1 MSSSFSSFNDLKN
14 MFEKRIQNAGKANNN
29 KNVIQ
34 KSQTLMD
41 DNPIV
46 QKLKTQRSEVK
57 LKIPNKNEPSKK
69 EIEFNK
75 KEAIQIMIKT
85 DNFKKEDKNKKNIK
99 ENKDT
104 KENKDNKEKKNNIQE
119 NKEKKITSNLRE
131 SKINK
136 NNKDQKKE
144 AKESNA
150 LKESIKIKDNKEVK
164 EKAQKKENKNL
175 KDEKNDKNT
184 DKKNIDLKKSLNNL
198 DKKENKK
205 EEKNVINEKTDKEKK
220 IEKQEKEQSPKKNEE
235 KKVESKRESKEI
247 ENSNLNIDLKEDYL
261 ENLDDFKNKKNYRYN
276 FKNIDRGNYY
286 FKNRYIEEKLN
297 EINKTIKEK
306 INLSRQSSSLINDS
320 NYEKENEKRKCN
332 TEFLLIKEK
341 AIISF
346 NLKKYEESF
355 QYLKNSGVIKNEEEF
370 GTFLLVI
377 SGFDKFILGEFL
389 AKEKPPNDTKVVL
402 FSFLNSIDM
411 DFKRV
416 TFLDS
421 LRFLLSRLVLPKDA
435 NLILVIM
442 ETFSEIIMEKNKND
456 EEFIRIFKNND
467 SIYLLISTILALNT
481 MFTRKDIKNMNVIKK
496 EEFKSMNKDIE
507 PSYSDDLYEKL
518 KKEPIS
524 LYGDYNEDIYKKLS
538 TLAQVKTK
546 DINSTKLD
554 TLKRVVTQDK
564 DKDDGAFREIESK
577 EINNNNNDKEI
588 EDNNNETK
596 DNNIET
602 NIMEQQYYEFI
613 QDFMDLDIVRKTLRG
628 SYNRKN
634 SFNININLINF
645 NEDDKKL
652 LSKPNKFYRIQGSST
667 PIIREFIV
675 FEDFKKLAFDK
686 TIDVTKPKYK
696 KFIEISD
703 INDVY
708 LGIDHGENI
717 KKYIKVYPQDKQL
730 SNNFISIIYNNHK
743 EQIDLK
749 TDDTNL
755 AITWYKAMKSLLIKT
770 KNKDEKT
777 KIANS
782 INKLKEIRDKIS
794 SIWEENILTHWND
807 YMKYIIVKIYEKNN
821 YFHNILIPSERQAKL
836 VLLDEKK
843 TLNAKTIEDFLKEIN
858 DKLNKNSYNKLEY
871 NEFLC
876 LCYLGFP
883 HKMRKTIW
891 KIGIENNLGFTK
903 SLYMY
908 YQADL
913 NKQKIDFCELDF
925 RYRENSNV
933 QLNPDYKLNQIIIDI
948 IKIRYIFLQ
957 EINVQKLDENEL
969 MKKVYNITVS
979 FNLIRFDIP
988 YNKGIVSLVYFF
1000 LLTGLD
1006 EINCFICISNLI
1018 CSRNIY
1024 KLYLGEEESI
1034 KKKIN
1039 FFNKLLKNY
1048 AEKVFEHLQKLEIN
1062 PELYL
1067 IPWFERLF
1075 TQSLDFHLLLH
1086 VFDLY
1091 LFNGDYILFQTA
1103 LTIIKLV
1110 EEDLLNLTVSEVF
1123 KMLKRLPIK
1132 YTELNFFEVFK
1143 SFNCIRDEYITWNKN
1158 NLLKLQ
1164 KQEIEIQ
1171 ITKDIYD
1178 NSIRE
1183 IENSSKN
1190 EK

>member
-1 MSSSFSSFNDLKN
+1 MSSFSSFNDLKN

-29 KNVIQ
+29 KNPIQ
-34 KSQTLMD
+34 KTQTLMD

-46 QKLKTQRSEVK
+46 QKLKTQKSEVK
-57 LKIPNKNEPSKK
+57 LKIPSKNESFKK
-69 EIEFNK
+69 ETEFNK
-75 KEAIQIMIKT
+75 KEAVQIMIKT
-85 DNFKKEDKNKKNIK
+85 DNFKKEHKNKKSIK

-119 NKEKKITSNLRE
+119 NKEKKVISNLIE
-131 SKINK
+131 SKTNK
-136 NNKDQKKE
+136 NNKGQKKE
-144 AKESNA
+144 DKESNS
-150 LKESIKIKDNKEVK
+150 LKANIIKDNKEVK
-164 EKAQKKENKNL
+164 EKSQKKENKEN
-175 KDEKNDKNT
+175 
-184 DKKNIDLKKSLNNL
+184 NIDLKRSLNNNL

-205 EEKNVINEKTDKEKK
+205 EEKNLTKDKEKK
-220 IEKQEKEQSPKKNEE
+220 IEKQEKEQTPKNNEE
-235 KKVESKRESKEI
+235 KKIEIKRESKELD
-247 ENSNLNIDLKEDYL
+247 NSNLNIDSKEEYFQ
-261 ENLDDFKNKKNYRYN
+261 NLDDFKNIKKSFGYN
-276 FKNIDRGNYY
+276 FSNIENGNIY

-297 EINKTIKEK
+297 EIDKTIKEK
-306 INLSRQSSSLINDS
+306 INLSRRSSSSINDS

-370 GTFLLVI
+370 GTFLLII

-402 FSFLNSIDM
+402 SSFLNSIDM
-411 DFKRV
+411 DFKNV

-442 ETFSEIIMEKNKND
+442 ETFSEIILEKNKND

-467 SIYLLISTILALNT
+467 AIYLLISTILALNT

-507 PSYSDDLYEKL
+507 PSYADDLYEKL
-518 KKEPIS
+518 KKDPIS
-524 LYGDYNEDIYKKLS
+524 LNGDYNEDIYKKLS

-546 DINSTKLD
+546 DINSKKLD
-554 TLKRVVTQDK
+554 TLKRVVTIDK
-564 DKDDGAFREIESK
+564 EKDDSSNRKKESK
-577 EINNNNNDKEI
+577 EITDNNNKEI
-588 EDNNNETK
+588 EDNKNNNENK
-596 DNNIET
+596 NNNLEA

-628 SYNRKN
+628 SYNRKS

-645 NEDDKKL
+645 NEEDKKL

-667 PIIREFIV
+667 PILREFIV
-675 FEDFKKLAFDK
+675 FDDFKKLAFDK

-703 INDVY
+703 INNVY
-708 LGIDHGENI
+708 LGIDHGDNI

-743 EQIDLK
+743 EQIDIK

-777 KIANS
+777 KIAYS
-782 INKLKEIRDKIS
+782 INKLKEIRGKIS
-794 SIWEENILTHWND
+794 LIWEENILTHWNE

-821 YFHNILIPSERQAKL
+821 YFQNILMPSERQTKL
-836 VLLDEKK
+836 VLLDDKK
-843 TLNAKTIEDFLKEIN
+843 TLNTKAIEDFLKEIN
-858 DKLNKNSYNKLEY
+858 DRFNKSSNNKLEY

-903 SLYMY
+903 NLYLY

-957 EINVQKLDENEL
+957 EINAQQLDENEL

-1000 LLTGLD
+1000 LLTGMD

-1024 KLYLGEEESI
+1024 KLYLGEEET
-1034 KKKIN
+1034 IN
-1039 FFNKLLKNY
+1039 KQIAFFNKLLKDY
-1048 AEKVFEHLQKLEIN
+1048 SEKVYEHLKKLEIN

-1091 LFNGDYILFQTA
+1091 LFNGDYVLFQTA

-1123 KMLKRLPIK
+1123 KMFKRLPIK

-1143 SFNCIRDEYITWNKN
+1143 SLNCIKDEYIFWNKN
-1158 NLLKLQ
+1158 NVLKLQ

-1178 NSIRE
+1178 NSIKE
-1183 IENSSKN
+1183 IENSTKN